1 MDVSLTMWTLTILGL
16 SALIAVDFFIGRKPH
31 DVSIKEAGIWTV
43 VWIVLAALFG
53 LGLLVFGESQASGEF
68 FAGFITEKSLSV
80 DNLFVFVLIMA
91 KFAVPSHLQQRV
103 LLIGVLIA
111 LVLRAIFI
119 AAGAAIIA
127 SFSWVF
133 YIFGAFL
140 IYTAW
145 KLIQEARSDEEE
157 EEFEENRLLKS
168 IEKRFGV
175 ADKYHGTKLFI
186 RNNGK
191 RVMTP
196 LMVVMLAIGTTDV
209 LFALD
214 SIPAIFGLTQD
225 PYIVFTANAFALMGL
240 RQLYFLIGGLLRKLV
255 HLSYGLSVILG
266 FIGVKLVL
274 HALHES
280 GVHVPEISIPFSLA
294 FICGVL
300 IVTTITSLIASKRKA
315 ERKRPRP
322 TRSPGRTASRPG
334 SGRTQGVS
342 RTGTERLPD
351 GDRSVRFSVRDGD
364 PAPRTH
370 PRGPTRR
377 KCCRRTAA
385 KGAAAYESPDGTRAG
400 NETGER
406 EHATSALPPALAP
419 LRQMR
424 PLVTQRRVLAMPRVD
439 PGLVRKQAEELRLDV
454 VDQAREGLGILV
466 RVAHP
471 AGEEAVARENVRVAV
486 RVVVDQGDRAGG
498 VPHEMTGGQF
508 DAAHPDRVPVL
519 DGHVRRDGDALGVVP
534 AGVGAGTGRADDVV
548 QRLPVIAVAVG
559 GDDGRDGVVAD
570 QPQQRLGLIGRVDQ
584 QLLVGGP
591 TAQQIGVVVHRA
603 DRDLGDHQVWE
614 FVHIR
619 SAADLHHSAVCHG
632 VSL

>member
-1 MDVSLTMWTLTILGL
+1 MVEETSGSDNAVQLPYDAGGAVDVSMTMWLLTILGL

-91 KFAVPSHLQQRV
+91 KFSVPSHLQQRV
-103 LLIGVLIA
+103 LLFGVLIA
-111 LVLRAIFI
+111 LVLRAVFI

-133 YIFGAFL
+133 FIFGAFL

-145 KLIQEARSDEEE
+145 KLVQEARSGGEE

-168 IEKRFGV
+168 VEKKFGV

-274 HALHES
+274 HALHET
-280 GVHVPEISIPFSLA
+280 GVHVPEISIPVSLA
-294 FICGVL
+294 VICGVL
-300 IVTTITSLIASKRKA
+300 IVTTITSLIASKRQA
-315 ERKRPRP
+315 ERE
-322 TRSPGRTASRPG
+322 A
-334 SGRTQGVS
+334 
-342 RTGTERLPD
+342 
-351 GDRSVRFSVRDGD
+351 
-364 PAPRTH
+364 
-370 PRGPTRR
+370 
-377 KCCRRTAA
+377 
-385 KGAAAYESPDGTRAG
+385 
-400 NETGER
+400 
-406 EHATSALPPALAP
+406 
-419 LRQMR
+419 
-424 PLVTQRRVLAMPRVD
+424 
-439 PGLVRKQAEELRLDV
+439 AEEPKASEDTEKDSV
-454 VDQAREGLGILV
+454 
-466 RVAHP
+466 
-471 AGEEAVARENVRVAV
+471 EA
-486 RVVVDQGDRAGG
+486 
-498 VPHEMTGGQF
+498 
-508 DAAHPDRVPVL
+508 
-519 DGHVRRDGDALGVVP
+519 
-534 AGVGAGTGRADDVV
+534 
-548 QRLPVIAVAVG
+548 
-559 GDDGRDGVVAD
+559 
-570 QPQQRLGLIGRVDQ
+570 
-584 QLLVGGP
+584 
-591 TAQQIGVVVHRA
+591 
-603 DRDLGDHQVWE
+603 
-614 FVHIR
+614 
-619 SAADLHHSAVCHG
+619 
-632 VSL
+632 